1 MNCPHCQDQL
11 WKTKTELG
19 YVHLCMSCY
28 GHAFSA
34 RALSRIL
41 SEKKWTELL
50 ELSTHV
56 DGQTFDCPKC
66 SFHTQIRRF
75 HFPKDYVDIDICM
88 NCEFLWFDKNEI
100 EEFPLQSRQN
110 LARANRKLTKQRINE
125 DGSLSAPEP
134 MDPDEKAQMLLTHI
148 KVDEMV
154 RKARNRSKYWT
165 LRRLINTPWMLDAQ
179 AQSLTEYVTVEDL

>member
-1 MNCPHCQDQL
+1 
-11 WKTKTELG
+11 
-19 YVHLCMSCY
+19 
-28 GHAFSA
+28 
-34 RALSRIL
+34 
-41 SEKKWTELL
+41 
-50 ELSTHV
+50 
-56 DGQTFDCPKC
+56 
-66 SFHTQIRRF
+66 
-75 HFPKDYVDIDICM
+75 M